1 MNKTMK
7 KSALTLAIIASLGLS
22 GCIDSGSSSDSSS
35 QTTLNKTTTGVITG
49 FGSVFVNGVEY
60 ETDSANINIDGT
72 QNAAGDDSG
81 LKLGMVVTLS
91 GDASGATG
99 TAVSIEFNDEV
110 EGVVTAIPAVD
121 GALKI
126 MGLTINT
133 DEDTVFESQDA
144 SVTTIDQIALGNVI
158 EVSGYSAGDGV
169 VWATRLE
176 LKKTALEAD
185 DEVNLNGL
193 VSQLSGTTFMIGE
206 MLIDFNT
213 ASLDEDIDV
222 LANDMLVEVKSDG
235 TMSNGALVA
244 TEIDL
249 KSKKKN
255 KIETDGDD
263 DEVEVEGVIT
273 STALNGGFEVN
284 GAPVTFDTNT
294 RFVHG
299 SEATLNIGYKVKVK
313 GAVDATTGDFIA
325 QTVIF
330 KPTGDIKLAGPLT
343 SADAA
348 NNTINMFGLT
358 IKLANETFV
367 EDDIEENS
375 RERVK
380 YLFGA
385 DDLVANDWLKIKAYK
400 NSLGELVATKMVR
413 KTVESGKLSKLQGKV
428 DSIDATDSTLIV
440 LSGVAVNLGTSGLT
454 PVVGDKLELKGT
466 YDEALN
472 VFNVTEGETASD
484 EGYYIGG
491 DDAEENEVEN
501 HDDKDRDSNA
511 QEDDMSSD
519 MENDAE
525 MNSDSD
531 TDTDTDSDVTSND
544 GV

>member
-22 GCIDSGSSSDSSS
+22 GCIDSGSDDSSS

-60 ETDSANINIDGT
+60 ETDSASINIDGT

-91 GDASGATG
+91 GDASGETG

-110 EGVVTAIPAVD
+110 EGIVTATPAVD

-126 MGLTINT
+126 MGLTIKT

-144 SVTTIDQIALGNVI
+144 AITTIDQIELGNVI

-176 LKKTALEAD
+176 LKKTALEAN
-185 DEVNLNGL
+185 DEVNLKGL
-193 VSQLSGTTFMIGE
+193 VTQLSGTTFMIGD

-222 LANDMLVEVKSDG
+222 LANDMLVKVKSDG

-244 TEIDL
+244 TEVEL

-273 STALNGGFEVN
+273 SAVLDSVFEVN

-299 SEATLNIGYKVKVK
+299 SAATLNEGYKVKVK
-313 GAVDATTGDFIA
+313 GVVDAATGDFIA
-325 QTVIF
+325 QTIVF
-330 KPTGDIKLAGPLT
+330 KPTGDIKLAGPIS

-367 EDDIEENS
+367 KDDIEDDS

-413 KTVESGKLSKLQGKV
+413 KTVDSGKLSKLKGKV

-440 LSGVAVNLGTSGLT
+440 LSGVSVNLGNSGIT
-454 PVVGDKLELKGT
+454 PVLGNKLELKGT
-466 YDEALN
+466 YDETLN
-472 VFNVTEGETASD
+472 VFNASEGETASD

-501 HDDKDRDSNA
+501 HEKKDDEDKDMDSNA
-511 QEDDMSSD
+511 QEDDMSND
-519 MENDAE
+519 MEDDNDME
-525 MNSDSD
+525 SDNDMS
-531 TDTDTDSDVTSND
+531 SND
-544 GV
+544 DV